1 MLKQDRLLDPAQN
14 VTGVE
19 QIYGMAE
26 RNPKDRTRIGNG

>member
-14 VTGVE
+14 VTGTE

-26 RNPKDRTRIGNG
+26 